1 MRTPPEYEL
10 KFEIDPPQA
19 TRLLRQDW
27 LREMLVGN
35 SAKRHLRTI
44 YYDTPDWQLR
54 HAGISFRIRKSGH
67 QFLQCV
73 KSMPTET
80 HKSIA
85 RDEFE
90 IPVPDNFPHPESI
103 PDENL
108 PFDRSL
114 CDRLEPVFEIDVHRT
129 IRTLQPDPETE
140 FELAVDKGEVRC
152 GDETSHPFC
161 EVELELRRGP
171 PSALF
176 ETARHIVRSVPVR
189 MGVLYKSDRGYR
201 LAASPNRPW
210 QKSERITLSNNM
222 TAEDALVTM
231 VLSCLRQLRQNE
243 QFAVE
248 TNNPE
253 SVHQFRVALRRLRSV
268 LRLYKPNLPAKQYTK
283 FKNVLKWISERSGA
297 VRDWDVFLEQRL
309 DPVRSHYPD
318 LSALDTLADQAAIR
332 RRHAQS
338 SFTRALRSTRYARFL
353 IDLYEWIHERQWREQ
368 PVTEESAALF
378 SPLHEFADAKLRKLQ
393 DKVHKKGRKFRQLSD
408 QDRHKLRI
416 AIKKLRYACE
426 FFRSLYSKKNID
438 KRLKRLKR
446 LQDYLGEL
454 NDIANLPARAEMLL
468 ATPSAEKPE
477 SSLAY
482 AAGLLVGWHSAHKNR
497 ILKKAGKQFRKLHL
511 DF

>member
-1 MRTPPEYEL
+1 MRTTPEYEL
-10 KFEIDPPQA
+10 KFEIEPPQVP
-19 TRLLRQDW
+19 RLLRQDW
-27 LREMLVGN
+27 MREMLVDTP
-35 SAKRHLRTI
+35 AKRHLRAI

-54 HAGISFRIRKSGH
+54 HAGISFRIRRSGR

-73 KSMPTET
+73 KSMPGEA

-90 IPVPDNFPHPESI
+90 IPVPDNSPHPELI

-114 CDRLEPVFEIDVHRT
+114 FDRLEPVFETDVHRT
-129 IRTLQPDPETE
+129 IRTLQPNSETE
-140 FELAVDKGEVRC
+140 FELAVDKGAVCC
-152 GDETSHPFC
+152 GDKTSHPFC

-176 ETARHIVRSVPVR
+176 ETARHIVRAAPVR
-189 MGVLYKSDRGYR
+189 LGVLYKSDRGYR
-201 LAASPNRPW
+201 MAASPNQPW
-210 QKSERITLSNNM
+210 LKSQRVPLSEDM
-222 TAEDALVTM
+222 TAEDALVAL

-268 LRLYKPNLPAKQYTK
+268 LQLYKPNLPAKQYAK
-283 FKNVLKWISERSGA
+283 FNNALKWISERSGA

-309 DPVRSHYPD
+309 APVRTSFPD
-318 LSALDTLADQAAIR
+318 LSALDKLTERAAVR

-338 SFTRALRSTRYARFL
+338 SFTRALRSTRYARLL
-353 IDLYEWIHERQWREQ
+353 IDLDEWIHERQWRDQ
-368 PVTEESAALF
+368 PVTKESAALF
-378 SPLHEFADAKLRKLQ
+378 SPIRDVADIKLQ
-393 DKVHKKGRKFRQLSD
+393 KLQAKVRKKRRNLHQLSD
-408 QDRHKLRI
+408 QERHKLRI

-426 FFRSLYSKKNID
+426 FFRSLYGKKIAG
-438 KRLKRLKR
+438 KRLKR
-446 LQDYLGEL
+446 LQNYLGEL
-454 NDIANLPARAEMLL
+454 NDIVNLPAEAESLL
-468 ATPSAEKPE
+468 AHPSSEKPE

-482 AAGLLVGWHSAHKNR
+482 AAGLLVGWHSAHKKR
-497 ILKKAGKQFRKLHL
+497 ILKKADKQLRNLHL
-511 DF
+511 NS